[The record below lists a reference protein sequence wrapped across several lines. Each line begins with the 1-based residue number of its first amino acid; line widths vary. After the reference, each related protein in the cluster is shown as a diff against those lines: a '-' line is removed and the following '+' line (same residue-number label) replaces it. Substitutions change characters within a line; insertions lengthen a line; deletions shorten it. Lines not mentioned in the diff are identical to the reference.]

1 MVTAQEFKKR
11 RQKLLR
17 QVGSKGAALVA
28 SASECKRN
36 GDVEFPFRQDSDF
49 YYLTGFCEPDAVA
62 LFLPGRTEG
71 EYILFNR
78 EQDPGTERWVGARAG
93 QEGACKIY
101 GADQAFANTSLD
113 EKIVD
118 ILVGREK
125 LYFSIGKDSDW
136 DKRVAAWTAKIRAKH
151 RQGVKALDEL
161 IDIRSILHEMRLR
174 KSPSEIAL
182 LRRAAEIS
190 AAAHTRA
197 MRTCSPGMFE
207 YELEAELLYE
217 FTRQGSRAP
226 AYPAIV
232 GGGGNGCILH
242 YVANDAQL
250 SDGELVLV
258 DAGAEYQYYA
268 ADITRT
274 YPVNGRFTLEQAAVY
289 KLVLKTQQ
297 AVIDKIKP
305 GVLWNELQQ
314 IAIEHISSG
323 LLRLGIL
330 SGTLDDLLTKR
341 AYQQYYMHNIGHWL
355 GLDVH
360 DVGSYKVGGKSRVL
374 EPGMVLTVEPGI
386 YLAANESL
394 SKNWW
399 DIAVRIEDDVLV
411 TDKGC
416 EVLTKDVPKSI
427 LEIESLLQ
435 RLG

>member
-11 RQKLLR
+11 RQKLLN
-17 QVGSKGAALVA
+17 QVGSEGAALVV

-78 EQDPGTERWVGARAG
+78 ERDPASECWVGARAG

-101 GADQAFANTSLD
+101 GADQAFAITVLD
-113 EKIVD
+113 EKIVG
-118 ILVGREK
+118 ILDGRGK
-125 LYFSIGKDSDW
+125 LYFTIGKDSDW

-151 RQGVKALDEL
+151 RQDVKALDEL

-190 AAAHTRA
+190 AAAHRRA
-197 MRTCSPGMFE
+197 IRTCSPGMFE

-217 FTRQGSRAP
+217 FTRQGSRAS
-226 AYPAIV
+226 AYPTIV
-232 GGGGNGCILH
+232 GGGGNGCVLH
-242 YVANDAQL
+242 YVTNDAQL
-250 SDGELVLV
+250 VDGELVLV

-274 YPVNGRFTLEQAAVY
+274 YPINGRFTPEQAAVY
-289 KLVLKTQQ
+289 ELVLKTQQ

-305 GVLWNELQQ
+305 GVVWNELQQ
-314 IAIEHISSG
+314 TAIEHISAG
-323 LLRLGIL
+323 LLQLGIL
-330 SGTLDDLLTKR
+330 SGTLDELLTKR
-341 AYQQYYMHNIGHWL
+341 TYQQYYMHNIGHWL

-360 DVGSYKVGGKSRVL
+360 DVGSYKVDGKSRVL
-374 EPGMVLTVEPGI
+374 ESGMVLTVEPGI

-399 DIAVRIEDDVLV
+399 NIAVRIEDDVLV

-427 LEIESLLQ
+427 LEIESLIAKT
-435 RLG
+435 R